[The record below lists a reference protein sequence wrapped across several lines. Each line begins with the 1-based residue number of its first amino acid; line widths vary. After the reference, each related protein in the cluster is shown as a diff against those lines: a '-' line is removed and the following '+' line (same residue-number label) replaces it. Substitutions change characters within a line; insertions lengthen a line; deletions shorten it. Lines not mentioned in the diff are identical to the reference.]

1 VKNIVIDNSKMPGIT
16 YKELMKNTDVS
27 SNSTLNRALQ
37 MNEQLE
43 SMREKNVSLYDH
55 NQEVTDINKELTRER
70 EGLVQLVKTLN
81 TELDGLKTTSI
92 VKEKKLRAE
101 LKAMQASWDS
111 LYEEH
116 RAAEERRTQELRV
129 ENANEKDNLDQQAEL
144 LRSAVKRQSISSDMV
159 SPMEQKLHEMEA
171 ENKKLKSKVVQLQTK
186 YREEKYKNDNGI
198 KENDDCVSTSDSE
211 SGNSAENPTGVGLL
225 AGFSKRKVGQRPS
238 STGPR
243 VPKFQTKNLWGRMT
257 SPRSQ
262 RPEFEFSTI
271 NLAFSR
277 EE

>member
-1 VKNIVIDNSKMPGIT
+1 MPAIT
-16 YKELMKNTDVS
+16 YKELMKNADASTS
-27 SNSTLNRALQ
+27 STLNRALK

-43 SMREKNVSLYDH
+43 SMREKNVILYDR
-55 NQEVTDINKELTRER
+55 NQELNEINKELTRER

-81 TELDGLKTTSI
+81 TELDDLKTTSTA
-92 VKEKKLRAE
+92 KEKKLRAE
-101 LKAMQASWDS
+101 LKAMQLSWDS

-116 RAAEERRTQELRV
+116 RAAEERRNQELPIA
-129 ENANEKDNLDQQAEL
+129 NSNEKDKLNHQAEL
-144 LRSAVKRQSISSDMV
+144 LRSVVKKQSTPSNMV

-171 ENKKLKSKVVQLQTK
+171 ENKILKSKVVQLQTK
-186 YREEKYKNDNGI
+186 YREEKYKNDNRV
-198 KENDDCVSTSDSE
+198 KENEDSASTTDSE
-211 SGNSAENPTGVGLL
+211 SGSSEENANGVGLL
-225 AGFSKRKVGQRPS
+225 AGLSKRKVGQRPP

-257 SPRSQ
+257 SPKSL

>member
-1 VKNIVIDNSKMPGIT
+1 
-16 YKELMKNTDVS
+16 
-27 SNSTLNRALQ
+27 
-37 MNEQLE
+37 
-43 SMREKNVSLYDH
+43 MRVKNVSLYDQ
-55 NQEVTDINKELTRER
+55 NQELTEVNKELLRER
-70 EGLVQLVKTLN
+70 EGLVLLVKNLN
-81 TELDGLKTTSI
+81 TELDQLTTSSMA
-92 VKEKKLRAE
+92 KERKLRAE

-116 RAAEERRTQELRV
+116 SAAEERRKRELQLKNITPEDDRI
-129 ENANEKDNLDQQAEL
+129 NHQAEL
-144 LRSAVKRQSISSDMV
+144 LRSAVKKQSAQSEMV

-186 YREEKYKNDNGI
+186 YKEEKYKNENGI
-198 KENDDCVSTSDSE
+198 KDHDSASTTDSE
-211 SGNSAENPTGVGLL
+211 SVSSIEQKGSVNLL
-225 AGFSKRKVGQRPS
+225 AGFSKRKMGPRPT
-238 STGPR
+238 STSAR

-257 SPRSQ
+257 SPKSS